1 MRSTMSK
8 ELSARNL
15 DELITHGSQS
25 ILERRYIIEFLYEK
39 GYQLA
44 DLKSFPFYEGKRLMI
59 EACRYAS
66 LNLAEVEARAQ
77 FRDEIRRPFS
87 A

>member
-1 MRSTMSK
+1 MTK
-8 ELSARNL
+8 ELGIKNL
-15 DELITHGSQS
+15 DELIARGSQS
-25 ILERRYIIEFLYEK
+25 ILERRYIIEFLHEK

-44 DLKSFPFYEGKRLMI
+44 DLKNLPFYEGKQLMI

-66 LNLAEVEARAQ
+66 LKLAEVEARAQ